1 MMTLIMILL
10 DSYSQSEKG
19 NRIRVTGRIEVTGSS
34 TYNDTS
40 EVTLYPVRGNNASE
54 SLEHI

>member
-1 MMTLIMILL
+1 MTLIMILL

-19 NRIRVTGRIEVTGSS
+19 NRIRVTGSS
-34 TYNDTS
+34 IYNDTS